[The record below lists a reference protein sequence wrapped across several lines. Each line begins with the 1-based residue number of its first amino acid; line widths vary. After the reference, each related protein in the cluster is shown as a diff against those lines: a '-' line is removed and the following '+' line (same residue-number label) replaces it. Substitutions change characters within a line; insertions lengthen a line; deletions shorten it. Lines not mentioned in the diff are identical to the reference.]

1 MALAAATTLAGLGV
15 ASAAVLLFMTGA
27 NDVANALGTSV
38 GSGAL
43 TLKQACVVA
52 AVFEMLGAS
61 IVGGSV
67 ASTLGDGIA
76 HKCQFASP
84 VTFVACML
92 SALVSA
98 AMWIAVA
105 TKYALPVSST
115 HAVIGGVVAGAL
127 VDGGADAVG
136 GTMLLLT
143 AVSWVTSPLLGGL
156 ASALVYLGSSRL
168 VLNAPYPE
176 QRSEQVA
183 PFLIGGT
190 VAVLVFFVMLG
201 VGGASVLRDIP
212 WWGFL
217 LLFLGMFFVFS
228 LIAKLLVVPLVAA
241 RMDQH
246 DRAVILKRA
255 SITNRYSNGKT
266 NVTLVTGNVGIDDVN
281 LNLEEKDASTS
292 ASNKTSDDI
301 DALNRKFD
309 SAEMGIKEQELAS
322 SLGESP
328 KSLRT
333 VLSPSPSEAAMSPPF
348 PSNHS
353 QCADRWFIL
362 PMVMTACCVSFA
374 HGGNDIANAIG
385 PLSELLLFATT
396 GSLDG
401 SSSAT
406 VTLWYVT
413 PLGGLFIVLGLST
426 YGKNVMKTVGSGIT
440 TLTYSKGFAAQFGA
454 AVAVLLATV
463 LGMPISTT
471 AVLIGSI
478 AGVGISD
485 GQGRKSVDLKTV
497 GKIVAGWIVTL
508 PIAGGLSAI
517 IFVIVRAFLG
527 EQSGWDVLDPR
538 SNCTSSPA

>member
-1 MALAAATTLAGLGV
+1 MGAATILAGLGV
-15 ASAAVLLFMTGA
+15 AGAAVLLFMTGA

-38 GSGAL
+38 GSRAL

-115 HAVIGGVVAGAL
+115 HAIIGGVVAGAL
-127 VDGGADAVG
+127 VDGGAGAVG
-136 GTMLLLT
+136 GPMLLLT

-156 ASALVYLGSSRL
+156 ASALVYWGSRRL

-176 QRSEQVA
+176 QRSEQAA

-201 VGGASVLRDIP
+201 VSGASVLRDIP

-217 LLFLGMFFVFS
+217 LLFLGMFFVCAV
-228 LIAKLLVVPLVAA
+228 IAKLLVVPRVAA

-246 DRAVILKRA
+246 DRAVILERA
-255 SITNRYSNGKT
+255 STTDRYSNGETKE
-266 NVTLVTGNVGIDDVN
+266 TLVTRNVGIDDANV
-281 LNLEEKDASTS
+281 NLEEKDESTS
-292 ASNKTSDDI
+292 ASNNKTSDDI
-301 DALNRKFD
+301 DALNRTFD
-309 SAEMGIKEQELAS
+309 AAEMGINEQELAS

-328 KSLRT
+328 SEPAT
-333 VLSPSPSEAAMSPPF
+333 SPAL

-353 QCADRWFIL
+353 QRADRWFIL

-413 PLGGLFIVLGLST
+413 PLGGIFIVLGLSI

-454 AVAVLLATV
+454 AIAVLFATV

-508 PIAGGLSAI
+508 PIAGALSAI

-538 SNCTSSPA
+538 SNCTLYHERMHILYGKLI